1 MNREGFRNR
10 LKQYKEAKGFDPQLS
25 YWEWK
30 QKYDSA
36 PQPDSMPSQPQP
48 DQSTA
53 APQPLDDRAHRWDN
67 GYANVNRDPFDSPYD
82 DSRYYD
88 HRKPRFEFRK
98 GDVHY
103 SNPNVLKWM
112 GRFGKVLRGGS
123 LLGEA
128 VQNLF
133 PSEEAELIEDLRV
146 KMDKQNKQLTGQ
158 EDIPKYDEGTDEV
171 RDNTYVAPIEK
182 EQVFIPA
189 TGATKFLQKFRKRNP
204 RGGNLEIV
212 SPEFDLLTLGRS
224 IGNAL
229 YKNLPTDM
237 VYRRTTQ
244 SEIDDILESGVFRR
258 LPEGKVAGKGKTFT
272 INGKTVTL
280 HKKGGN
286 AHGGKAFSKGEPWRG
301 TTVTGTADETI
312 VGIPGKGTQ
321 WKVGHHGDYSDY
333 TPFENIEKGKGLWEP
348 FNENGI
354 VENVST
360 KGMRVFRPFTYGY
373 KEDGLLPITG
383 LNLIGENVDRYAEGG
398 EVGDKKAIPTQE
410 EYIAQQIELE
420 KAAALAKS
428 LSRTMPRIPLGEKR
442 GERWNPHTG
451 KVENIYELGSSCAYT
466 FADNYGQNW
475 MSSEDFRQNHAD
487 YGWKQVPWEQ
497 RQPGNAVLIVD
508 DSGTAKHTMMY
519 DSDNAQGQP
528 LFNHSNG
535 GHDESAI
542 RKKAKYPHHNPY
554 LTYEFVGTPADSTQW
569 INDYKKIYGFAEG
582 TDGVTGPPTYEQW
595 YADMNQY
602 NPTILDNASMY
613 WSIEAAKKALHNE
626 AMKLPGYAERWT
638 EYYRSLPK
646 NDPDI
651 NEFVDEL
658 WANENPNNV
667 GLKNG
672 KYYPHKSPEGGKPTI
687 GPGFKIGSGSHRITK
702 KQAERGMTK
711 ARLNQEARYIGKQ
724 HLNAVDQFINYGQTT
739 NPADTVSPQIK
750 MGLMDLR
757 HQVGPLNEWGN
768 LRQAVLN
775 GDLEGI
781 RKESTVTWND
791 DGKIKVDKRR
801 KKIRDEKYFYYE

>member
-1 MNREGFRNR
+1 M
-10 LKQYKEAKGFDPQLS
+10 
-25 YWEWK
+25 
-30 QKYDSA
+30 
-36 PQPDSMPSQPQP
+36 
-48 DQSTA
+48 
-53 APQPLDDRAHRWDN
+53 
-67 GYANVNRDPFDSPYD
+67 
-82 DSRYYD
+82 
-88 HRKPRFEFRK
+88 
-98 GDVHY
+98 
-103 SNPNVLKWM
+103 
-112 GRFGKVLRGGS
+112 
-123 LLGEA
+123 
-128 VQNLF
+128 
-133 PSEEAELIEDLRV
+133 
-146 KMDKQNKQLTGQ
+146 
-158 EDIPKYDEGTDEV
+158 
-171 RDNTYVAPIEK
+171 
-182 EQVFIPA
+182 FIPA
-189 TGATKFLQKFRKRNP
+189 TGATKFLQEFRKRNP

-244 SEIDDILESGVFRR
+244 SEIDDILESGVFRK

-354 VENVST
+354 VENVSP
-360 KGMRVFRPFTYGY
+360 KGMRVFRPFTYWY
-373 KEDGLLPITG
+373 KEDGLLPVTG
-383 LNLIGENVDRYAEGG
+383 LNLTGENIDHYADGG
-398 EVGDKKAIPTQE
+398 E
-410 EYIAQQIELE
+410 
-420 KAAALAKS
+420 
-428 LSRTMPRIPLGEKR
+428 
-442 GERWNPHTG
+442 
-451 KVENIYELGSSCAYT
+451 
-466 FADNYGQNW
+466 
-475 MSSEDFRQNHAD
+475 
-487 YGWKQVPWEQ
+487 
-497 RQPGNAVLIVD
+497 
-508 DSGTAKHTMMY
+508 
-519 DSDNAQGQP
+519 
-528 LFNHSNG
+528 
-535 GHDESAI
+535 
-542 RKKAKYPHHNPY
+542 
-554 LTYEFVGTPADSTQW
+554 
-569 INDYKKIYGFAEG
+569 
-582 TDGVTGPPTYEQW
+582 VTGPPTYEQW
-595 YADMNQY
+595 DADMNQY

-613 WSIEAAKKALHNE
+613 WSIEAAKKALHKE

-658 WANENPNNV
+658 WANENPNNA

-702 KQAERGMTK
+702 KQADRGMTK
-711 ARLNQEARYIGKQ
+711 ARLDQEARYIGKQ

-768 LRQAVLN
+768 LREAVLN